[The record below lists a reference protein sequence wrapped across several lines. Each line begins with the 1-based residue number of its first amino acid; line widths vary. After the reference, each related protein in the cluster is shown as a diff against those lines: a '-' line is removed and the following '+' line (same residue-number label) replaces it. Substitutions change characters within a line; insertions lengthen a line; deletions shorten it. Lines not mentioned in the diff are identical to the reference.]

1 MLIETQRIA
10 QKLGRIQS
18 PPSGTKEELEGQR
31 HEMSHKNAKRFNPL
45 RAERLWSWRASNTKC
60 CKKNSEGFNPLR
72 AERLWSWRAS
82 NTKCCKKN
90 SEGFNPLRAER
101 LWSWRGLNPR
111 PNREIPSFLHAYP
124 SLSFRAKTR
133 PGPQANAL
141 SPEDVTLG
149 AGPPRVSPVVA
160 APPFRRVTGRVPPG
174 DVSFQHL
181 VPE

>member
-31 HEMSHKNAKRFNPL
+31 HEMSHKNAKR
-45 RAERLWSWRASNTKC
+45 
-60 CKKNSEGFNPLR
+60 FNPLR

>member
-31 HEMSHKNAKRFNPL
+31 HGMSHKNAKRFNPL
-45 RAERLWSWRASNTKC
+45 QLHKTKG
-60 CKKNSEGFNPLR
+60 KPTDLPFV
-72 AERLWSWRAS
+72 
-82 NTKCCKKN
+82 
-90 SEGFNPLRAER
+90 

-174 DVSFQHL
+174 DVSFLHL